1 MGEKHSS
8 LYSSDQGMEAGD
20 RRGLAG
26 VQLVVKQDSALWSS
40 ALPSPPTCC
49 TGFIL
54 EPQAEWTVR
63 ERP

>member
-26 VQLVVKQDSALWSS
+26 VQLVVKQDSAL
-40 ALPSPPTCC
+40 
-49 TGFIL
+49 
-54 EPQAEWTVR
+54 
-63 ERP
+63 